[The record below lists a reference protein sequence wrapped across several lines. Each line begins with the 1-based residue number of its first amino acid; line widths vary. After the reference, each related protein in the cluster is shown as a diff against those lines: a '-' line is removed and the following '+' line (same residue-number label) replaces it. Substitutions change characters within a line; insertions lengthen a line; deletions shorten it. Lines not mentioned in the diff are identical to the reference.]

1 MLEDNNAMFY
11 WIRFYVPILEGRNR
25 EKDEV
30 LLLSS
35 LLRIAGK
42 QRIKL
47 ILPMTDVKW

>member
-1 MLEDNNAMFY
+1 MFLRSGY
-11 WIRFYVPILEGRNR
+11 NVPILEGRNR

-42 QRIKL
+42 AKMQN
-47 ILPMTDVKW
+47 